1 MAGRQEE
8 MIEEIRA
15 RVRGMGEAL
24 RGHTVVLF
32 GSRAAGAARPR
43 SDFDVGVTGAQPLPL
58 RTFFALQDELENIET
73 LYRIELV
80 DLQAASERFR
90 TDALRHAVILYEG
103 NALQ

>member
-1 MAGRQEE
+1 MAGREE
-8 MIEEIRA
+8 EIVEEIRA

-32 GSRAAGAARPR
+32 GSRAAGTARPR
-43 SDFDVGVTGAQPLPL
+43 SDFDVGVLGAQPLPVQ
-58 RTFFALQDELENIET
+58 TFFALQDELEAIDT

-90 TDALRHAVILYEG
+90 TEALRHAVMLYDG
-103 NALQ
+103 KV